1 MESKIWHR
9 WSIYKIEIDQGH
21 GDQTCLC
28 QMGRVEKGMDGE
40 FGVCR
45 CKLLHLGWISNGVLL
60 YSTGNCVQCWFRTWW
75 KIVWKKWMYVYVWLG
90 HFAVQKKLKEYC
102 KSSIIKILLIYN
114 ILSIL
119 LYSKVIQLYIY
130 VYIHFSLYLSH
141 VLSQVIGY
149 ISLCYIAGI
158 HC

>member
-28 QMGRVEKGMDGE
+28 QTGRVEKGMDGE

-60 YSTGNCVQCWFRTWW
+60 YSTGNCVQCWVRTWW
-75 KIVWKKWMYVYVWLG
+75 KIVWKKMNVCVCV
-90 HFAVQKKLKEYC
+90 AR
-102 KSSIIKILLIYN
+102 
-114 ILSIL
+114 
-119 LYSKVIQLYIY
+119 
-130 VYIHFSLYLSH
+130 
-141 VLSQVIGY
+141 
-149 ISLCYIAGI
+149 SLCCAEEIEGI
-158 HC
+158 LQIEYNKNFVDLQYSVNSSVQQSDTVICMCTFFFHCIFLMFYHKWLDIFPCAI